1 MAPPRTAPAPWLVR
15 RRERPEA
22 PLNRYVFAHAGGSSD
37 ECLPWADELTHVQLW
52 GVRLPGRS
60 ARLAEPA
67 LRPLVTALV
76 REAVFT
82 APYVLFGHS
91 FGGLLAYET
100 ARALRRSHT
109 AWAEDSGRCGVRRR

>member
-1 MAPPRTAPAPWLVR
+1 M
-15 RRERPEA
+15 
-22 PLNRYVFAHAGGSSD
+22 FAHAGGSSA
-37 ECLPWADELTHVQLW
+37 EYLPWADELTDVQLW

-60 ARLAEPA
+60 ARLAEPAHAA

-100 ARALRRSHT
+100 ARALRRSHA
-109 AWAEDSGRCGVRRR
+109 AWAEGCRRCGVRRR